1 MSAASNTANSFAT
14 VNLVLQ
20 ILLGASLKL
29 LWAMI
34 NTLQFVVFFEEWPVL
49 IPMNAKFAMDFFRTV
64 ALGEF
69 IPYEEVTGPLSE
81 PFQSEEGENILS
93 SMGVMLVFGGIVLI
107 LAVLVVI
114 MFRCCRPGMKCHS
127 IGQKL
132 KAKIFWNSM
141 LRFSLQ
147 SSLKNSLAVMFTI
160 KAISFSTTADTLNG
174 VTGLVL
180 LTILVGLP
188 VFYAILLHKNRKEL

>member
-141 LRFSLQ
+141 LRFSL
-147 SSLKNSLAVMFTI
+147 
-160 KAISFSTTADTLNG
+160 
-174 VTGLVL
+174 
-180 LTILVGLP
+180 
-188 VFYAILLHKNRKEL
+188 